1 MNLNLGCPSGT
12 VVAKKKGAGFLSQ
25 PQALARFLDQIFQT
39 LDVNISI
46 KTRIGVENLE
56 EWPPLLDLFQR
67 YPICELIIHP
77 RLRRDFYR
85 GQPRRE
91 AFTYAVAHSRL
102 PLCYNGDLFSPQ
114 DCWDLARQFPSVDRL
129 MAGRGLVCN
138 PALGR
143 QLQGGPPLTK
153 AELQAFHDR
162 LLDGYQS
169 VLSGDWPVLGK
180 MKELWSYWARLFPAP
195 EKPLKAMRKAKT
207 LTDYTFAAQSL
218 FRDQDLLPGA
228 HFPSAGASS

>member
-1 MNLNLGCPSGT
+1 MIY
-12 VVAKKKGAGFLSQ
+12 
-25 PQALARFLDQIFQT
+25 RFSPLEAQLRNSYRRLTGMTIP
-39 LDVNISI
+39 
-46 KTRIGVENLE
+46 VEMC
-56 EWPPLLDLFQR
+56 
-67 YPICELIIHP
+67 I
-77 RLRRDFYR
+77 RDS
-85 GQPRRE
+85 
-91 AFTYAVAHSRL
+91 TYAVAHSRL

-169 VLSGDWPVLGK
+169 VLSGDWPVPVSYTHLLGP
-180 MKELWSYWARLFPAP
+180 SIAI
-195 EKPLKAMRKAKT
+195 LK
-207 LTDYTFAAQSL
+207 
-218 FRDQDLLPGA
+218 
-228 HFPSAGASS
+228 